1 MTDNT
6 AAIIV
11 HEHTRQFHLTN
22 GRISY
27 VFHADGQGKLINLY
41 FGAAVPDREDFSYLT
56 EVTHSPTTTCRIPGN
71 LTYTVAA
78 TTGGRRWKS
87 GRATDRPSP
96 I

>member
-27 VFHADGQGKLINLY
+27 VFHADGQGKLINLH

-56 EVTHSPTTTCRIPGN
+56 R
-71 LTYTVAA
+71 
-78 TTGGRRWKS
+78 
-87 GRATDRPSP
+87 
-96 I
+96 